1 MSGPGVGTL
10 IGLAWGDALNEREFA
25 AERQRLQREL
35 DAAKAVTLG
44 AKATK
49 DASTAVLDAVVGE
62 LAAEAAGK
70 LKVRRL
76 SDPGNVAGRN
86 EAFMD
91 TAEGQLRRLSDGSL
105 EFSTASK
112 LRVKRAKVELKE
124 VLADPALAPKLDRK
138 KTPR

>member
-10 IGLAWGDALNEREFA
+10 IGLAWGDALNERDFA

-35 DAAKAVTLG
+35 AAANAEALG

-49 DASTAVLDAVVGE
+49 DASKAVLDAVVGE
-62 LAAEAAGK
+62 LAAEQAGK

-76 SDPGNVAGRN
+76 SDPDNVAGRN

-105 EFSTASK
+105 QFSVAST
-112 LRVKRAKVELKE
+112 LRVKRAKVELKD
-124 VLADPALAPKLDRK
+124 VLGDPALAPKLDRK
-138 KTPR
+138 TTPR

>member
-10 IGLAWGDALNEREFA
+10 IGLAWGDALNERDFA
-25 AERQRLQREL
+25 AERDRLQREL
-35 DAAKAVTLG
+35 AAANAEALG

-49 DASTAVLDAVVGE
+49 DASKAVLDAVVGE
-62 LAAEAAGK
+62 LAAEQAGT

-76 SDPGNVAGRN
+76 SDPGNIAGRN

-91 TAEGQLRRLSDGSL
+91 TAAGQLRRLSDGSL
-105 EFSTASK
+105 QFSVAST
-112 LRVKRAKVELKE
+112 LRVKRAKVELKD

-138 KTPR
+138 TKPR

>member
-1 MSGPGVGTL
+1 MTGPGVGTL
-10 IGLAWGDALNEREFA
+10 IGLAWGDALNERDFA
-25 AERQRLQREL
+25 AERLRLQREL
-35 DAAKAVTLG
+35 AAANAQALG

-49 DASTAVLDAVVGE
+49 DASKAVLDAVVGE
-62 LAAEAAGK
+62 LAAEQAGK

-76 SDPGNVAGRN
+76 SDPGNIAGRN

-105 EFSTASK
+105 KFSVAST

-124 VLADPALAPKLDRK
+124 VLADPTLAPTLDRK
-138 KTPR
+138 TTPR